1 LSSTPAELQQLSA
14 ALASRYLIERELGRG
29 GMATVYLARDLKH
42 ARLVALKVLRPE
54 LAVAIGPQRFLR
66 EIQVAAAFNHPHILA
81 LHDSGAAEG
90 LLYYVMPYVEGES
103 LRQRLTR
110 ERQLPVDEALRIAR
124 EVLSA
129 LDYAHHHGVVHRDIK
144 PENILLGIEQALVAD
159 FGIARALD
167 AAGAEKLTETGLALG
182 TPHYMSPE
190 QAASDGG
197 LDGRSDLY
205 SLGCVLYEM
214 LAGEPPF
221 TGPTAQAIMARHAV
235 DPVAPLRTVR
245 NTVPVPV
252 ELAIE
257 RALAKVPADRFKTGA
272 EFAAALAAPVGA
284 RAANIR
290 HHPGMRRPWG
300 WAVAL
305 GLLILAGAGTYAL
318 ARRGPKVLS
327 SASVVAVL
335 PPTPSTADTGLTR
348 LGRDLVLTLSANLDG
363 VGDIRV
369 IDPHTVLAQ
378 TRDSSAAAELERGLT
393 LGRRLRA
400 GSVAHGSLARVGSNV
415 RLDLGLFS
423 TSDASHPPVAV
434 ARVSVTISPDSLA
447 PLTDSVT
454 HALLR
459 QVWQRGQA
467 PTPSIEAALKTRS
480 AAALRQFLEGERAML
495 QSRWAEAAKAYERTI
510 EADSTF
516 WLAYARDGYARRW
529 ADQPPDSAIDAAAAG
544 HRSVLPELDRLIVE
558 SGRLS
563 WGGDSVSAGLR
574 LAGAITDRFP
584 DNWFAWMNRADLLV
598 HLGPHVGLTRQ
609 DAIGALERTVE
620 LAPDFVPAWEH
631 LAWMYLQEHDT
642 AGTARASGALTRLN
656 AADGLSE
663 GCFGCNYPQQ
673 VRLLAHADHLG
684 RADYR
689 ALVDS
694 VVRDVS
700 HHFWALPVLPLWY
713 GRQKTQIDINRRVLL
728 ATASAS
734 NPEAQWTLRYQII
747 RAWAARGAWDSAL
760 VAMNQYTGTNSD
772 PTFLLINYRLAT
784 AGVLVDAIEPA
795 EAVRWGKAA
804 RSAIPPG
811 SPERADLAW
820 LDGVMAARQ
829 RNRSQ
834 LDSARASLRQAGPD
848 AALLEQSLAGFELA
862 LKGDTRRAGQA
873 LATLEWQLAEHPIF
887 HSLRET
893 WLMAYDRFAAA
904 RWLLQAGD
912 TAQAARLLTWHEAV
926 DASSIAAVLAPLIYF
941 ERARI
946 EEARGDGGLARA
958 HYAQFL
964 RRYDMPSLRHRHL
977 VEETRAALVRLGGE
991 QARLPG
997 QD

>member
-1 LSSTPAELQQLSA
+1 LTSMPPAFDRLSA
-14 ALASRYLIERELGRG
+14 ALANRYLIERELGRG

-54 LAVAIGPQRFLR
+54 LAAAVGPQRFLR

-81 LHDSGAAEG
+81 LHDSGTAEG

-124 EVLSA
+124 DVLSA
-129 LDYAHHHGVVHRDIK
+129 LDFAHQRGVVHRDIK
-144 PENILLGIEQALVAD
+144 PENILLGTEQALVAD

-245 NTVPVPV
+245 NTVPEPV
-252 ELAIE
+252 ERAIE
-257 RALAKVPADRFKTGA
+257 RVLAKVPADRFKTGA

-284 RAANIR
+284 REANIR
-290 HHPGMRRPWG
+290 HHLGTRRALG

-305 GLLILAGAGTYAL
+305 GVLILAGAGTYAL

-363 VGDIRV
+363 VGDIRT
-369 IDPHTVLAQ
+369 IDPHMVLAQ

-393 LGRRLRA
+393 LGRRLGA
-400 GSVAHGSLARVGSNV
+400 GSVTHGSLARVGSNV
-415 RLDLGLFS
+415 RLDLGLFP
-423 TSDASHPPVAV
+423 TGDASHPPVPI

-459 QVWQRGQA
+459 QVWRRGEA
-467 PTPSIEAALKTRS
+467 PTPSIDAALKTRS
-480 AAALRQFLEGERAML
+480 AGALRQFLEGERAML
-495 QSRWAEAAKAYERTI
+495 QSHWAEAAKAYERTI

-516 WLAYARDGYARRW
+516 WLAYARHGYARRW
-529 ADQPPDSAIDAAAAG
+529 ADQPQDSAIDAAAAA
-544 HRSVLPELDRLIVE
+544 HRSALPELDRLIVE

-563 WGGDSVSAGLR
+563 WGRDSVSAGLR

-584 DNWFAWMNRADLLV
+584 DNWFGWMNRADMLV
-598 HLGPHVGLTRQ
+598 HLGPHLGLTRR

-642 AGTARASGALTRLN
+642 VGTARAIEALTRLN
-656 AADGLSE
+656 AAEGLSE

-713 GRQKTQIDINRRVLL
+713 GRQQTQIEVNRRVLV
-728 ATASAS
+728 ATSSVS
-734 NPEAQWTLRYQII
+734 NPEAEWALRYQII

-760 VAMNQYTGTNSD
+760 VAMNQYTGTSSD

-784 AGVLVDAIEPA
+784 AGVLVDAINPA
-795 EAVRWGKAA
+795 TAVRWGKAA

-811 SPERADLAW
+811 SPDRADLAW
-820 LDGVMAARQ
+820 LDGVIAARQ
-829 RNRSQ
+829 GHPSQ
-834 LDSARASLRQAGPD
+834 LDSARASLRQAGSG
-848 AALLEQSLAGFELA
+848 AALLEQSLAGFALA

-887 HSLRET
+887 HSPRET
-893 WLMAYDRFAAA
+893 WLMAFDRFAAA
-904 RWLLQAGD
+904 RWLLEAGD

-926 DASSIAAVLAPLIYF
+926 DASSIAAVLAPLIYL

-946 EEARGDGGLARA
+946 EEARGELALA
-958 HYAQFL
+958 QQHYEQFL
-964 RRYDMPSLRHRHL
+964 RRYDMPGARHRHL
-977 VEETRAALVRLGGE
+977 VEQTRVAE
-991 QARLPG
+991 ARLAGRLRVTG